1 MKKIFLISVIA
12 LAVFASVFV
21 CGGDVYAK
29 TLSPW
34 NVQFEVVYQGDVFRY
49 NLQDEIDKLADKS
62 PSRGFYLGYAGKREI
77 YDRLTSQE
85 LPELS
90 VYEYLL
96 PNFSKTLAHFNYIY
110 RDRVD
115 ATVNFGKNGFSYSE
129 GQDGVKIDTKTLFEK
144 ALNSRGKL
152 VRISLPLT
160 VDKATTVVELKKNT
174 VKRASFTTTY
184 QNSNANRSFNI
195 AKAAEAINGVT
206 VGVGE
211 TFSFNQVVGERSEQR
226 GYKISKVILD
236 GNYTEGVGGGVCQVS
251 TTLYNALLLAGFLP
265 RAVQHSLVSSYVKAG
280 FDAMVSYG
288 AADLTFVNNTD
299 HPIYIA
305 ATMAN
310 KSVTFT
316 VYGEP
321 NPYRIERVSVEERDK
336 FSTTYVVDS
345 NKYPE
350 LVYTDQTKVVTSG
363 SDGVKTQSYLE
374 YYLGDRLVERKL
386 IRKNSY
392 KRVDQVIARGALE
405 RDETAITFAIS
416 TLLSVKPRA
425 PRLARF

>member
-1 MKKIFLISVIA
+1 MKKKIILSLIA
-12 LAVFASVFV
+12 LALFASVFV
-21 CGGDVYAK
+21 FSGVVYAE

-49 NLQDEIDKLADKS
+49 NLQDEVDKLAEKS
-62 PSRGFYLGYAGKREI
+62 PSRGFYSGYAGKRKI
-77 YDRLTSQE
+77 YDSLTSQE
-85 LPELS
+85 LPEMA

-96 PNFSKTLAHFNYIY
+96 PNFSKVIAHFDYVC
-110 RDRVD
+110 RDRAD
-115 ATVNFGKNGFSYSE
+115 ATVNFGKKGFSYSE
-129 GQDGVKIDTKTLFEK
+129 GQDGVDIDAKTLFEK

-152 VRISLPLT
+152 IRISLPLT
-160 VDKATTVVELKKNT
+160 VDKATTVAELKKNT

-206 VGVGE
+206 VDVGE
-211 TFSFNQVVGERSEQR
+211 TFSFNQVVGDRSEQR

-251 TTLYNALLLAGFLP
+251 TTLYNALLLAGFIP
-265 RAVQHSLVSSYVKAG
+265 HAVQHSLVSGYVKAG

-288 AADLTFVNNTD
+288 AADLTFVNDTN

-305 ATMAN
+305 AATAN
-310 KSVTFT
+310 KTVTFT

-321 NPYRIERVSVEERDK
+321 NPYRIERISVEERDK
-336 FSTTYVVDS
+336 FSTTFVVDS
-345 NKYPE
+345 EKYPE

-405 RDETAITFAIS
+405 RSSSEEQ
-416 TLLSVKPRA
+416 VE
-425 PRLARF
+425 

>member
-1 MKKIFLISVIA
+1 MRKILLLTIT
-12 LAVFASVFV
+12 LAIMASVFIL
-21 CGGDVYAK
+21 CGAASAE

-49 NLQDEIDKLADKS
+49 NLQDEIEKLPDRAS
-62 PSRGFYLGYAGKREI
+62 SRGFYLGYTGKKEI
-77 YDRLTSQE
+77 YDRLIAQE

-96 PNFSKTLAHFNYIY
+96 PNFQNVLTHFGYVN
-110 RDRVD
+110 RDKVD
-115 ATVNFGKNGFSYSE
+115 ATVHFGKNGFSYSE
-129 GQDGVKIDTKTLFEK
+129 GNDGVAVDAQKLFET

-152 VRISLPLT
+152 IRINLPLAI
-160 VDKATTVVELKKNT
+160 DKAVTVSQLKKNT
-174 VKRASFTTTY
+174 VRRASFTTTY
-184 QNSNANRSFNI
+184 ANSNANRSFNI
-195 AKAAEAINGVT
+195 AKAADAINGVT
-206 VGVGE
+206 VNVGE

-226 GYKISKVILD
+226 GYKTSKVILD

-251 TTLYNALLLAGFLP
+251 TTLYNALLLAGFIP
-265 RAVQHSLVSSYVKAG
+265 HAAQHSLISTYVKPG

-288 AADLTFVNNTD
+288 AADLTFTNNTD

-305 ATMAN
+305 ATTAN

-345 NKYPE
+345 EKYPE
-350 LVYTDQTKVVTSG
+350 LVYADQTKVITSG
-363 SDGVKTQSYLE
+363 SDGVKTQSYLK
-374 YYLGDRLVERKL
+374 YFIGDRLVETKL

-392 KRVDQVIARGALE
+392 KRVDQVIAHGPLE
-405 RDETAITFAIS
+405 RPSSDTDSFN
-416 TLLSVKPRA
+416 
-425 PRLARF
+425 